1 MTRPQRMIESIEK
14 ALRGYELPM
23 YEKERLGEP
32 KRNYY
37 YIFKT
42 SRHHNYYTKFGILMK
57 ALC

>member
-1 MTRPQRMIESIEK
+1 MK
-14 ALRGYELPM
+14 ALRRPLKGYELPM

-42 SRHHNYYTKFGILMK
+42 SRHHNYYTKFGILIK